1 MFEEKVQRE
10 NFRKIEK
17 EKEKIDRAA
26 EIQKIKDMYNRE
38 IKQLKE
44 KYEKSRYLK
53 NDLSIQCLNQTFFGP
68 NVV

>member
-53 NDLSIQCLNQTFFGP
+53 NDLSIQ
-68 NVV
+68 

>member
-1 MFEEKVQRE
+1 MFEEKAQRE

-44 KYEKSRYLK
+44 KYEKSRCLK
-53 NDLSIQCLNQTFFGP
+53 NESSIQ
-68 NVV
+68 

>member
-17 EKEKIDRAA
+17 EKERIDRAA

-38 IKQLKE
+38 IKQLKD

-53 NDLSIQCLNQTFFGP
+53 NELSIQ
-68 NVV
+68 